1 MSEPG
6 PAIRTSLGIP
16 EVQIKNAEDCPRM
29 VIGVMMPHKST
40 NIALT
45 PTEMSD
51 EAAFFAQTGHEL
63 PLLA

>member
-1 MSEPG
+1 
-6 PAIRTSLGIP
+6 
-16 EVQIKNAEDCPRM
+16 M
-29 VIGVMMPHKST
+29 VIGVMTPHKST

-51 EAAFFAQTGHEL
+51 ETAFFAQTGHEL